1 MIPNGDTSIPQSYR
15 LMQTTKQPE
24 LQYWEKK
31 LSLQVKSYLT
41 VTACFINN
49 DRGLQWL
56 IADKGKLMELL
67 VFHYNNIFN
76 VYFMCEQLHWSQ
88 GCHACLLPIFAY
100 IKEPSW

>member
-76 VYFMCEQLHWSQ
+76 VYFHVGTVALVTRLP
-88 GCHACLLPIFAY
+88 CLSLAY
-100 IKEPSW
+100 ICLY